1 MEKRVQYQYLYN
13 LKMKRKSKFSFKA
26 KQEEEDLIVL
36 LLLNA
41 MNRKPST
48 RSRRSF
54 KRRRA
59 YKRRRVNRGIDQP
72 VARQGEEGFVG
83 PILMDE
89 AQEEL
94 PLVTQESFREK
105 RDLEYDSDYEYENQ
119 PAHNLRAIE

>member
-1 MEKRVQYQYLYN
+1 VQFQFLYN
-13 LKMKRKSKFSFKA
+13 LKMKRKSNFSFKA

-41 MNRKPST
+41 MKRKPSI

-54 KRRRA
+54 KRKRA
-59 YKRRRVNRGIDQP
+59 YKRRRVNRGVEQRAP
-72 VARQGEEGFVG
+72 RMGEAGFVG
-83 PILMDE
+83 PVLMDE

-105 RDLEYDSDYEYENQ
+105 RELEYDSDYEYENQ
-119 PAHNLRAIE
+119 PAHQTRAIE